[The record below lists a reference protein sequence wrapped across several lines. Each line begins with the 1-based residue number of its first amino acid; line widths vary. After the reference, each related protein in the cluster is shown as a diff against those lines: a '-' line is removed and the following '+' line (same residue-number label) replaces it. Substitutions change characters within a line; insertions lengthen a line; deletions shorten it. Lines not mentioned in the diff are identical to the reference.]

1 MHKEM
6 RDNIYE
12 LKRWLV
18 TIKTMTSVGQ
28 NVEKLESSDIAAENV
43 K

>member
-18 TIKTMTSVGQ
+18 IIKTMTSVGQ